1 MGSWFTSR
9 RIYWRRADSGCWFV
23 HVLFSSKVDVSKI
36 NITNLR
42 TPAALLEK
50 IDLPVPKPILVWD
63 YPNFD
68 ALLSVRDK
76 IRMLELTPIKTDEA
90 QAYYKTFSRSA
101 LGEEMLKMLGD
112 NEFLF
117 APNRFPYFLPD
128 DVDQIIL
135 WINKGVSEETIND
148 KLTTLLDLYGDSI
161 LFERST
167 VTNTPLSRG
176 TIRTVRHIHFWCRK
190 V

>member
-1 MGSWFTSR
+1 M
-9 RIYWRRADSGCWFV
+9 
-23 HVLFSSKVDVSKI
+23 
-36 NITNLR
+36 NITELR
-42 TPAALLEK
+42 TPADLLEK
-50 IDLPVPKPILVWD
+50 IDLPAPKPILVWD

-68 ALLSVRDK
+68 ALLLVRDK
-76 IRMLELTPIKTDEA
+76 IRLLELTPIKTDEA
-90 QAYYKTFSRSA
+90 QAYYKTFSRPA
-101 LGEEMLKMLGD
+101 LGEEVLKELGSQ
-112 NEFLF
+112 EFLF

-135 WINKGVSEETIND
+135 WINKNVSEERINN
-148 KLTTLLDLYGDSI
+148 KLTALLELYGDAI

-167 VTNTPLSRG
+167 VTNTPLSKG